1 MIDEELLNI
10 VICYNNATEVVEYY
24 KELFSLDDG
33 NKIGY
38 VVVIN
43 SASDED
49 IKSLENF
56 SINYEH
62 VYVFNPGKNL
72 GYMNGLLYGYR
83 SYKDQ
88 THLVPKYIIM
98 SNTDIKFSDK
108 SFANK
113 LITKHY
119 PSDIAC
125 IGPSI
130 LVNEYNSYDNP
141 VSDNRYSIKQINR
154 WINIF
159 STPVLRELYVTAS
172 FIKPKFYKRK
182 KDNISRYVYEVHG
195 CFFILSSMFAE
206 YLKDKEYGVLLYSE
220 ETFISENV
228 FHNNWKSYY
237 DSELEVIHM
246 EHATTSKLRPS
257 RRAQLSA
264 ESMIWIR
271 DSYFV

>member
-10 VICYNNATEVVEYY
+10 VICYNNATEVVDYY
-24 KELFSLDDG
+24 QELLSLDDG

-49 IKSLENF
+49 IKSLEKF
-56 SINYEH
+56 SIKYEH
-62 VYVFNPGKNL
+62 VYVYNPGKNL
-72 GYMNGLLYGYR
+72 GYMNGLLHGYR
-83 SYKDQ
+83 SYRDQ
-88 THLVPKYIIM
+88 THLVPKFVIM

-108 SFANK
+108 SFAKK
-113 LITKHY
+113 LMAKQY
-119 PSDIAC
+119 PNDLAC

-130 LVNEYNSYDNP
+130 HVNKFNSYDNP
-141 VSDNRYSIKQINR
+141 VSENRYTKKQINR
-154 WINIF
+154 WIRIF
-159 STPVLRELYVTAS
+159 STPILREMYVTAS

-195 CFFILSSMFAE
+195 CFFILTSMFSE
-206 YLKDKEYGVLLYSE
+206 YIKDKEYGVLLYSE

-228 FHNNWKSYY
+228 FQNKWKSYY
-237 DSELEVIHM
+237 DSELEVSHM
-246 EHATTSKLRPS
+246 EHATTSKLSPKK
-257 RRAQLSA
+257 RAQLSA